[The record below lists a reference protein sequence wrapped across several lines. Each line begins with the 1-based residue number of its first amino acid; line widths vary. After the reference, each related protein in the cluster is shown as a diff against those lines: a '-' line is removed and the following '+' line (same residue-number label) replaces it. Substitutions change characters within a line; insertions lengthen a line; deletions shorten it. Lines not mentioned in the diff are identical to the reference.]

1 MSLAP
6 SADILDEKAAGAPV
20 ERPRERGRA
29 SGVKLLAETLRGYAG
44 RAVAG
49 IATGLA
55 WTCCKLAVPVFL
67 RRGLDL
73 GIRAGDGAALRQAV
87 LGIAI
92 VAAMG
97 AGFAGLRRY
106 LAQSLAARLETDLR
120 ARLFAHL
127 LRLDLAFHARS
138 PAGYLVSRAVSDLQQ
153 IQQPFVNVPI
163 TVSNAV
169 MFVGS
174 LVALASIDPA
184 LAAVALGPTLGVF
197 VVARWL
203 TALQGPRVRALQ
215 HALGSLASTV
225 EEAIAGIR
233 SIKGLGL
240 ETVERARVQARST
253 DAYAAA
259 MRVNRVRATVM
270 PVLDVLPAL
279 GLVAVLW
286 FGGERVIDG
295 RLTVG
300 RLVQFNYYVLLLV
313 NPLRMTGITIAQMQR
328 ALVSANAIAALLA
341 LSPTIVDPPHA
352 QAQTP
357 TPGPSGTPGLA
368 VTRGRER
375 SGQPRGAEIRFESV
389 DFTYADGKVVFRK
402 LDLHVRAGET
412 VAIAGATGS
421 GKSTL
426 LALLARFH
434 DVCGGRVV
442 VDGVDVRGSSIGELR
457 VKLGIVF
464 EDPFLF
470 SGSIRHNIAFAAPGA
485 SVAEVQRAARAAGA
499 HDFIIGFEDGYDA
512 PVGERGLS
520 LSGGER
526 QRIALARALL
536 TDPPILV
543 LDQATAAVDAAKEE
557 EIRGALASVMRGRTT
572 LLVAHRPATLRMADR
587 VLLLDGGGIADTGTH
602 SELLARSTVYRNL
615 LALEAPGLATGTA
628 PSERPAPSD
637 RGHAA
642 RRTG

>member
-1 MSLAP
+1 MAVAP
-6 SADILDEKAAGAPV
+6 SPTILAANASGAPV
-20 ERPRERGRA
+20 ERAREAGRA
-29 SGVKLLAETLRGYAG
+29 SGGKLLAETLRAYAG

-55 WTCCKLAVPVFL
+55 WTCCKLTVPVSL
-67 RRGLDL
+67 RQGLDL
-73 GIRAGDGAALRQAV
+73 GIRASDGAAFRQAV
-87 LGIAI
+87 LGIVLVSAI
-92 VAAMG
+92 G
-97 AGFAGLRRY
+97 AGLAGLRRY

-138 PAGYLVSRAVSDLQQ
+138 PAGHLVSRAVSDLQQ
-153 IQQPFVNVPI
+153 IQQPFVNVPL

-197 VVARWL
+197 LVARWL
-203 TALQGPRVRALQ
+203 TVLQGPRLRALQ
-215 HALGSLASTV
+215 QALGALASTV
-225 EEAIAGIR
+225 EEAVAGIR

-240 ETVERARVQARST
+240 ETVERGRVQARSA

-259 MRVNRVRATVM
+259 MRVNRVRAKVM
-270 PVLDVLPAL
+270 PVLDLLPAV

-286 FGGERVIDG
+286 FGGERVVDG

-341 LSPTIVDPPHA
+341 LSPTVADPVHQPLSLPRSSGA
-352 QAQTP
+352 
-357 TPGPSGTPGLA
+357 PGAGEG
-368 VTRGRER
+368 RRRER
-375 SGQPRGAEIRFESV
+375 SGSPRGGDIRFESV
-389 DFTYADGKVVFRK
+389 DFAYADGQAVFRGV
-402 LDLHVRAGET
+402 DLHVRAGET
-412 VAIAGATGS
+412 VALAGATGS

-434 DVCGGRVV
+434 DVCGGSVV
-442 VDGVDVRGSSIGELR
+442 VDGIDVRGTALADLR
-457 VKLGIVF
+457 MKLGIVF
-464 EDPFLF
+464 EDAFLF
-470 SGSIRHNIAFAAPGA
+470 SGSIRDNIAFAAAGA
-485 SVAEVQRAARAAGA
+485 PVAEVERAARAAGA
-499 HDFIIGFEDGYDA
+499 HDFIVGLEGGYEA

-520 LSGGER
+520 LSGGQR

-536 TDPPILV
+536 NDPPILV

-557 EIRGALASVMRGRTT
+557 EILGALASVMRGRTT

-587 VLLLDGGGIADTGTH
+587 VFLLDGGRIADTGTH
-602 SELLARSTVYRNL
+602 SELLARSTIYREL
-615 LALEAPGLATGTA
+615 LTPEALGLATGGAQT
-628 PSERPAPSD
+628 ERPSPSD
-637 RGHAA
+637 RGRAT
-642 RRTG
+642 RRAG

>member
-6 SADILDEKAAGAPV
+6 SADILDENAAGAPV

-92 VAAMG
+92 VAAIG
-97 AGFAGLRRY
+97 AGLAGLRRY

-120 ARLFAHL
+120 ARLLAHL

-203 TALQGPRVRALQ
+203 TTLQGPRVRALQ
-215 HALGSLASTV
+215 HALGALASTV

-253 DAYAAA
+253 DAYTAA
-259 MRVNRVRATVM
+259 MRINRVRATVM

-352 QAQTP
+352 QAP

-368 VTRGRER
+368 VTRGPAR

-389 DFTYADGKVVFRK
+389 DFAYADGKVVFRK
-402 LDLHVRAGET
+402 LDLHIRAGET

-434 DVCGGRVV
+434 DVRGGRVV

-457 VKLGIVF
+457 VKLGMVF

-485 SVAEVQRAARAAGA
+485 SVAEGEGAARAAGA
-499 HDFIIGFEDGYDA
+499 HDFIIGFQDGYDA

-587 VLLLDGGGIADTGTH
+587 VLLLDGGSIADTGTH

-615 LALEAPGLATGTA
+615 LALEALGLATDAA
-628 PSERPAPSD
+628 PTERPAPSD
-637 RGHAA
+637 RGRAA